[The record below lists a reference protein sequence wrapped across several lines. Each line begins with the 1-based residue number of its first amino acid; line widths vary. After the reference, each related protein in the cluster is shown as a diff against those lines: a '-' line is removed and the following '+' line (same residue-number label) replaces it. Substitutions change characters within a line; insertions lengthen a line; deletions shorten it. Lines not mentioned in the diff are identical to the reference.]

1 MCAIRSQGQTPAPPR
16 ASVLPRLLAV
26 WPALMLAAGL
36 QASPVSTTSP
46 ASPTSPTSEASSA
59 AAPLELKFSQFFRQ
73 PIGDR
78 GLVLSDALQAADG
91 REVRLVGYMVAQEQP
106 QPGRFWLTPRPV
118 RMSEHADGEAD
129 DLPPATVTVRLDPSQ
144 QDRLIPHQDGLLV
157 LTGRLRVGRLEDDT
171 GRVSWVRLELSPDA
185 LAAQPGAPAA
195 AGHAHAAALA
205 SAPATASA
213 PAPTPSARP
222 FTH

>member
-1 MCAIRSQGQTPAPPR
+1 MKLAPLRPF
-16 ASVLPRLLAV
+16 LHPRLLAAL
-26 WPALMLAAGL
+26 PALMLAAGL
-36 QASPVSTTSP
+36 QASP
-46 ASPTSPTSEASSA
+46 ASE
-59 AAPLELKFSQFFRQ
+59 AAPLAAVAAPLDIKFSQFFRQ

-78 GLVLSDALQAADG
+78 GLVLSDALRAADG

-157 LTGRLRVGRLEDDT
+157 LTGRLRVGRVEDET

-195 AGHAHAAALA
+195 AHGHAYAAPTP
-205 SAPATASA
+205 APATGI
-213 PAPTPSARP
+213 APTPAP
-222 FTH
+222 AALPPTH

>member
-1 MCAIRSQGQTPAPPR
+1 MCANRSRGLTLAPHR
-16 ASVLPRLLAV
+16 SSFRRRLLAGL
-26 WPALMLAAGL
+26 PAWLLAAGL
-36 QASPVSTTSP
+36 QAAPNAESPSVP
-46 ASPTSPTSEASSA
+46 ARA

-78 GLVLSDALQAADG
+78 GLVLSDALRAADG
-91 REVRLVGYMVAQEQP
+91 QEVRLVGYMVAQEQP

-157 LTGRLRVGRLEDDT
+157 LTGRLRVGRAEDET
-171 GRVSWVRLELSPDA
+171 GRVSWVRLELPPDA
-185 LAAQPGAPAA
+185 LAAQPGAPAPA
-195 AGHAHAAALA
+195 AHPH
-205 SAPATASA
+205 S
-213 PAPTPSARP
+213 
-222 FTH
+222 H